1 VLTPSESSEKSD
13 SSEKSYPSADD
24 KRDGNYEVQS
34 SDEDD
39 SDEEIKSPERPLPR
53 KKSTT
58 HIRGIDYEIP
68 EGERKQPAKPK
79 KTSNNSAKQSAKHA
93 SASTKKAPP
102 TGKVSDRAHK
112 NKPSRQN
119 SEANDDDQEEYVNRN
134 KQQRREI
141 QAKNM
146 RNSGDSMKSKE
157 NVQPQQPSRSELQ
170 ARLEEM
176 EQNQRKARKEMEK
189 LQREKSHQEEEVQK
203 LSDIVAKSTT
213 FTEER
218 SEHELLS
225 EKALVKNAT
234 RSAYRQVKFLNNEA
248 QAQNFGEKVMDNS
261 KMTALMFTDKLTVAE
276 RAVVLRN
283 RANFYAKYGKEIKTI
298 VNDQRSYNQVSTSPV
313 KILCAKHQKLDVKP
327 TLPNL
332 IANILLSLS
341 HSRS

>member
-1 VLTPSESSEKSD
+1 MAVSTRRSGDPSPTTTALTPSEPSEKSD

-24 KRDGNYEVQS
+24 KDDGPYEELS
-34 SDEDD
+34 SGEDD
-39 SDEEIKSPERPLPR
+39 DEEESNSLPPTPPR
-53 KKSTT
+53 KKSNY
-58 HIRGIDYEIP
+58 IAGIDPDIP
-68 EGERKQPAKPK
+68 NGERKKPAKPK

-102 TGKVSDRAHK
+102 VTKKAPPVGKVSDRAHK
-112 NKPSRQN
+112 NKPTGRN
-119 SEANDDDQEEYVNRN
+119 AEEDDDDQDEYVNRN
-134 KQQRREI
+134 KQQRREM
-141 QAKNM
+141 QAKSL
-146 RNSGDSMKSKE
+146 RNSGERTTSKE

-189 LQREKSHQEEEVQK
+189 LQREKSNQEEEVQK

-248 QAQNFGEKVMDNS
+248 QAQNFGEMVMDNS
-261 KMTALMFTDKLTVAE
+261 KMTALMLTEKLTMTE

-283 RANFYAKYGKEIKTI
+283 RANFYAKYGKNIKTI

-313 KILCAKHQKLDVKP
+313 KILRLTSK
-327 TLPNL
+327 
-332 IANILLSLS
+332 S
-341 HSRS
+341 